1 MTRTE
6 KDHFIKWAKGL
17 SDSELEKEYYDA
29 SYACLGSEAE
39 EMYERGWDMDDIIE
53 RDKYE
58 RDLGVKAGILE
69 GICVERGIQLWK
81 EGADNG

>member
-6 KDHFIKWAKGL
+6 KDHFIKWARGL

-69 GICVERGIQLWK
+69 GVCAERGIQLYE

>member
-1 MTRTE
+1 MTRIE
-6 KDHFIKWAKGL
+6 KAHFIKWARSL

-29 SYACLGSEAE
+29 SFDCLGSESE
-39 EMYERGWDMDDIIE
+39 EMYERGWDMDDILE

-69 GICVERGIQLWK
+69 GVCAERGIQLWE

>member
-6 KDHFIKWAKGL
+6 KDHFIKWARGL

-81 EGADNG
+81 EGAD

>member
-6 KDHFIKWAKGL
+6 KDHFIKWARSL

-39 EMYERGWDMDDIIE
+39 EMYERGWDMDDILE

-58 RDLGVKAGILE
+58 HDLGVKAGILE
-69 GICVERGIQLWK
+69 GVCAERGIQLWE